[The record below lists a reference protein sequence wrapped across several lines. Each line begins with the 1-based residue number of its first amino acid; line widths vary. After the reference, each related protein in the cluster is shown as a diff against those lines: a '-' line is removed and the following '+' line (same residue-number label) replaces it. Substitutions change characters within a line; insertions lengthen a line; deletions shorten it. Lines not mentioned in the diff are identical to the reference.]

1 METIFEVY
9 INDNTSLESVIYQSA
24 ILEVFIADDSFL
36 ESLLR

>member
-9 INDNTSLESVIYQSA
+9 INDNSSLESVIYQSA

>member
-9 INDNTSLESVIYQSA
+9 INDNAVVEGVIYQNA
-24 ILEVFIADDSFL
+24 ILEVFMADDSFL